1 MRRELNPSLV
11 IAGVVIT
18 MHDDRTRLARDVERE
33 LRQHLPAK
41 VFETVIPRS
50 IRVAEAPSY
59 GIPVGEHDPRSS
71 GAKAYLA
78 LAEEVA
84 NGRA

>member
-1 MRRELNPSLV
+1 MNPGLTL
-11 IAGVVIT
+11 AGVVIT

-33 LRQHLPAK
+33 LREHLPAK
-41 VFETVIPRS
+41 VFKTVIPRN

-59 GIPVGEHDPRSS
+59 GIPVGEHDPRSP
-71 GAKAYLA
+71 GARAYLA
-78 LAEEVA
+78 LAEEVTA